1 MYKNKIKPLFDWVTA
16 FFAFIVLL
24 PLTVLILVI
33 LIVLNNGKPFFFQ
46 PRPGLNQM
54 IFKVIKFRTMTDKK
68 DINGHLLPNELRV
81 TKIGSVIRKLSL
93 DELPQ
98 LFNVLKGDMS
108 IVGPRPL
115 KVDYLNL
122 YSLEQIKRHDVKP
135 GITGYAQVRGRNSI
149 SHTEKFKL
157 DIFYVNNLSFILD
170 MKILIATASKFFN
183 KKEIENAMINLNEPF
198 NGNN

>member
-122 YSLEQIKRHDVKP
+122 YSQEQNTRHDVKP
-135 GITGYAQVRGRNSI
+135 GITGYAQISGRNSI

>member
-1 MYKNKIKPLFDWVTA
+1 MYKNIIKPFLDWVIG
-16 FFAFIVLL
+16 FFIFIISL
-24 PLTVLILVI
+24 PFTVLILII
-33 LIVLNNGKPFFFQ
+33 LIVLNNGKPFFLQ
-46 PRPGLNQM
+46 PRPGRNQK
-54 IFKVIKFRTMTDKK
+54 IFKVIKFKTMTDKK
-68 DINGHLLPNELRV
+68 DINGHLLPNEFRV
-81 TKIGSVIRKLSL
+81 TKIGSVLRKLSL

-98 LFNVLKGDMS
+98 LLNVLKGDMS